1 MAKVKQYLVDQTIET
16 TDKSGKKLVFLRSDT
31 PQTLPAAIAKEAV
44 ERKLARLAGEAEADT
59 AAEGEGAGAP
69 AGTSDANPG
78 TGDGA
83 SGDA

>member
-44 ERKLARLAGEAEADT
+44 ERKLARLVGETEG
-59 AAEGEGAGAP
+59 AATTEGEGAPGDTGA
-69 AGTSDANPG
+69 ANPG
-78 TGDGA
+78 TGDGVT
-83 SGDA
+83 GDA